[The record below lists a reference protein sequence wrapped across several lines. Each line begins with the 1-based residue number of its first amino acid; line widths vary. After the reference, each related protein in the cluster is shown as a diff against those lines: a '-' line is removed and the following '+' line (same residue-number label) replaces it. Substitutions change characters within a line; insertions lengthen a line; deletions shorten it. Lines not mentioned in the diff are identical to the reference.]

1 MISYKGVDRI
11 KWTNSGTWINGE
23 YYRQTILKKY
33 ECNNG
38 GLKNDSDFGSMFQH
52 DQARAHMATAT
63 KDLLEEYNIN
73 VIEWSPKGAD
83 LNPIELCFGEIQR
96 RAKEHYSNIKT

>member
-1 MISYKGVDRI
+1 
-11 KWTNSGTWINGE
+11 
-23 YYRQTILKKY
+23 
-33 ECNNG
+33 
-38 GLKNDSDFGSMFQH
+38 MFQH

-63 KDLLEEYNIN
+63 RELLEEYNIN

-96 RAKEHYSNIKT
+96 RANEHYSNIKT